1 MHCISKVKVSLVI
14 LFLIF
19 LGASVWAQAPV
30 TPVAPTTVAVTPT
43 VIETPQPIFEE
54 AIDLVNLPMADIIK
68 ALGSDP
74 IVSKLIEG
82 KGPTPQIVVRGTTK
96 EIEYAKG
103 MISYLDHPVGYEMI
117 RLSNIQTKEFSLNFA
132 ANPLMKLVTVD
143 DINNRL
149 AINGG
154 TAEDVAEIKKMVKYI
169 DKPKAR
175 IRAECVAL
183 TTSDLNSKGYDF
195 TGSVERGQPQPN
207 GLFQY
212 SIGGAVLSLMKTQ
225 GDMSILSK
233 LLWYEDHGLTKTLT
247 RPGVTTMSG
256 VPVTLNAGN
265 TLYAPNPNLNT
276 GSSNGVSLIPA
287 SILIEVLP
295 VVLPDGRIMA
305 KIKISIPDTS
315 TISGTSNI
323 PIVTVSNNV
332 VDIPMIILLDGQSL
346 LIGGFIYTSEKD
358 SRSGVP
364 IIKYIP
370 ILRDLLSYRSKTK
383 TSFEM
388 TMAVTFSIEKTAT
401 TAPRVEAIKEEVKK
415 RAPIGT
421 PGIEKPTLGTT
432 TEPTPKVSGT
442 TVLETK
448 EPIEVGSKVV
458 ILNDGANKG
467 RHGVVKNIRP
477 VETTMLDGSKTSRP
491 EYEVVL
497 DSGETLLLTSED
509 LQVEVV
515 EPPTSIESPNPSDG
529 SILKSETPKP
539 TTPPVA
545 DKPATK

>member
-1 MHCISKVKVSLVI
+1 MKTKVI
-14 LFLIF
+14 LAILLLTF
-19 LGASVWAQAPV
+19 LGISAWAQTPA
-30 TPVAPTTVAVTPT
+30 TPVATSATATVTPAT
-43 VIETPQPIFEE
+43 VETPEPIFEDT
-54 AIDLVNLPMADIIK
+54 IDLINLPMADIIK
-68 ALGSDP
+68 ALGNDP

-82 KGPTPQIVVRGTTK
+82 KGPAPQIVVRGTTK

-103 MISYLDHPVGYEMI
+103 MISYLDHPDKYEMI
-117 RLSNIQTKEFSLNFA
+117 RLSNIQTKEFSLNFS
-132 ANPLMKLVTVD
+132 ANPLMKLITVD
-143 DINNRL
+143 DANNRL

-154 TAEDVAEIKKMVKYI
+154 TPEEVAEIKKMVKYI

-175 IRAECVAL
+175 IRAECVAI
-183 TTSDLNSKGYDF
+183 TTSDLNSKGYDPI
-195 TGSVERGQPQPN
+195 GSVENVPSGQAQPN
-207 GLFQY
+207 GLFSY

-225 GDMSILSK
+225 GDMSILAK
-233 LLWYEDHGLTKTLT
+233 LLWYDDHGLTKTLT

-265 TLYAPNPNLNT
+265 TLYVPNPNLNT
-276 GSSNGVSLIPA
+276 GSINGVSLIPA
-287 SILIEVLP
+287 SILIDVLP
-295 VVLPDGRIMA
+295 VVLSDGRIMA
-305 KIKISIPDTS
+305 KIKINIPDTS
-315 TISGTSNI
+315 TTSGTSNI
-323 PIVTVSNNV
+323 PIVTVSNNI

-346 LIGGFIYTSEKD
+346 LIGGFIYTSEKV
-358 SRSGVP
+358 SKSGIP

-370 ILRDLLSYRSKTK
+370 LLRDLLTFKSKTK

-401 TAPRVEAIKEEVKK
+401 TAKRIEAIKEEVQK
-415 RAPIGT
+415 RAPTGT
-421 PGIEKPTLGTT
+421 PGIEKPTLGTM

-448 EPIEVGSKVV
+448 EPIQIGSTVI

-497 DSGETLLLTSED
+497 DSGETLLFTSED
-509 LQVEVV
+509 LQAEVV
-515 EPPTSIESPNPSDG
+515 EPPTSIESPNPPDG

-545 DKPATK
+545 DKPADK